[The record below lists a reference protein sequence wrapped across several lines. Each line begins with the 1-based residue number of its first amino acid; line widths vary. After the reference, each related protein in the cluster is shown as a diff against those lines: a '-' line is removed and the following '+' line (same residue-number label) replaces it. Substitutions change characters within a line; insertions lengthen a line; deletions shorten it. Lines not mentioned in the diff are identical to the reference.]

1 MNWIVDSGC
10 FLELTSFG
18 CLVLLAIDWLIVVV
32 SDSGDFCFVGFVRFR
47 FLKGVHRLV
56 GIGVDLSD
64 VFVANELYEVVDRAA
79 FVGLAE

>member
-18 CLVLLAIDWLIVVV
+18 CLVLLAINWLIVVV
-32 SDSGDFCFVGFVRFR
+32 SGDFCFVGFVRFR

-64 VFVANELYEVVDRAA
+64 VFVVNELYEGVDGAA